1 MLKCTRINIFKGGI
15 ADIMEDFG
23 FVTSFAL
30 ISNLEGLAKE
40 YSVIGEQR
48 LLELGEIAREVALR
62 SEALF
67 SEGLSPYEVLSVIS
81 ESLNFGVY
89 SLSELNSS
97 ENSDALQTSLGTL
110 SMIDKAIFA
119 GLYISELHGLGV
131 RLPESEFLDEGNR
144 AETFTYVRNAFSDEA
159 YDVFSQDFADP
170 RLKYSSSFKECV
182 SLIEAGEITYCLLP
196 LEERG
201 GVRLPSIAELLFR
214 NDLKINSVTP
224 VFGPDGTADMKYALV
239 SKHFTIPKRNSEDDR
254 YLELRL
260 GAMQSFSLG
269 ELLFVLDYFSMS
281 VYRVNTISFDNE
293 GETDTYYS
301 LVIRDGK
308 DGFVPLLTYLTLF
321 CEDFVPVGIY
331 KNLE

>member
-1 MLKCTRINIFKGGI
+1 
-15 ADIMEDFG
+15 MEDFD
-23 FVTSFAL
+23 FAASPAL

-48 LLELGEIAREVALR
+48 LLELEGIAREVAAK
-62 SEALF
+62 SKELF
-67 SEGLSPYEVLSVIS
+67 SEGLSPYEALSVIAS
-81 ESLNFGVY
+81 SLDFGGY

-97 ENSDALQTSLGTL
+97 ENSDPLQISLATL
-110 SMIDKAIFA
+110 SRVDKAIFTT
-119 GLYISELHGLGV
+119 LYLSELHKLGL
-131 RLPESEFLDEGNR
+131 RLTESHFLDEGNGD
-144 AETFTYVRNAFSDEA
+144 EIFTYVRNAFSDEA
-159 YDVFSQDFADP
+159 YDVFSQDFTDP

-182 SLIEAGEITYCLLP
+182 SLIESGEATYCLLP

-201 GVRLPSIAELLFR
+201 GVRLPSITELIFR
-214 NDLKINSVTP
+214 NDLRINSVTP

-239 SKHFTIPKRNSEDDR
+239 SKHFTIPKRKKEDDR

-260 GAMQSFSLG
+260 GALQSCSLG

-293 GETDTYYS
+293 GDTDTYYS

-308 DGFVPLLTYLTLF
+308 DGFVSLLIYLTLF
-321 CEDFVPVGIY
+321 CEDFVPMGIY

>member
-1 MLKCTRINIFKGGI
+1 
-15 ADIMEDFG
+15 MEDFD
-23 FVTSFAL
+23 FAANPAL

-48 LLELGEIAREVALR
+48 LLELEGIAFDVATR
-62 SEALF
+62 SEAF
-67 SEGLSPYEVLSVIS
+67 FAEGLSPYEALSVIAD
-81 ESLNFGVY
+81 SLSFGSY
-89 SLSELNSS
+89 NLSELNSS
-97 ENSDALQTSLGTL
+97 DNSDSLTSSLRTL
-110 SMIDKAIFA
+110 SMIDKAIFTS
-119 GLYISELHGLGV
+119 LYISELHKLGV
-131 RLPESEFLDEGNR
+131 RLPESEFLDEGNGK
-144 AETFTYVRNAFSDEA
+144 ETFTYVRNAFSDEA

-170 RLKYSSSFKECV
+170 RLKYSASFKECV
-182 SLIEAGEITYCLLP
+182 SLIEAGEATYCLLP

-201 GVRLPSIAELLFR
+201 GVRLPSIAELIFR
-214 NDLKINSVTP
+214 NDLKINAVTP

-239 SKHFTIPKRNSEDDR
+239 SKHFTIPKRNRLDDR

-260 GAMQSFSLG
+260 GAEQSFSLG

-281 VYRVNTISFDNE
+281 VYRVNTISFDSE

-308 DGFVPLLTYLTLF
+308 DGFTPLLTYLSLF
-321 CEDFVPVGIY
+321 CEDFVPMGVY